1 MTIPKLH
8 DDRVDK
14 MRQNVLHRVDDI
26 QRRGKRARTTVGLA
40 AASVL
45 VVGFGGY
52 VLNVVDGGSS
62 TSEISTSDAPATTKD
77 ESADSGAAEDRS
89 GLNDLKQVPDADRQ
103 VVTTGDVS
111 VTVERPHVTA
121 QRLSIWIESVGG
133 RVDNRSETGSGEDA
147 SASVTVR
154 VPSDQVTATITKL
167 EAYGKVDQ
175 VSVQNSDVTAG
186 VQDLEARIG
195 ALELSISRLE
205 KLMADAGSSAE
216 LIKAEAA
223 LTQRQEQLES
233 LQAQR
238 KSLADQV
245 SLSTL
250 TIGLAQ
256 RGQVDSVEPGGFNG
270 GLRDGWNALISAVN
284 AVVELAGRL
293 LPWAAIVVA
302 MLGVVRLVR
311 RRRSWN

>member
-154 VPSDQVTATITKL
+154 VPSDQVTATIAKL